1 VSGTPAAVCIQQEGR
16 ETGAAGRFSAAL
28 VLLWK
33 TTVVFYEK
41 PLWFNIGKPFRF
53 CIGEY
58 LLTKSLFGV
67 VIEKWVRY
75 N

>member
-1 VSGTPAAVCIQQEGR
+1 VLRPAYGR
-16 ETGAAGRFSAAL
+16 RGAKQVRQGDSLPHLF
-28 VLLWK
+28 WYGK
-33 TTVVFYEK
+33 PQWFYYEK

-67 VIEKWVRY
+67 VIEKWVSY